1 MTTQHNLP
9 VVLCFSGLDSTGGA
23 GLQADIEAILSMGC
37 HAAPVATAL
46 TIQDTNSVKE
56 FQSVDAA
63 WFEQQARTVLQ
74 DMPVAAIK
82 IGMLAEATITEAI
95 VRILKEFPHI
105 PVVLDPVLSAG
116 GGGKLSSADLIES
129 IVKQLLP
136 CTTLIT
142 PNVQEVRLLAPDTDS
157 IDDCAKSLMQMG
169 CSNVLITAADEN
181 TEHVDNR
188 FYNQGQLVETFSYE
202 RLPHQYHGSGCT
214 LAASTA
220 ALLALGLETFTAVH
234 EAQEYTWETL
244 HHAYRIGK
252 GQWIPNRLFWAREDE
267 TTE

>member
-1 MTTQHNLP
+1 MPAQHSIP

-46 TIQDTNSVKE
+46 TIQDTSSVKDY
-56 FQSVDAA
+56 QPVDAS
-63 WFEQQARTVLQ
+63 WFEQQARTILL

-82 IGMLAEATITEAI
+82 IGMLAEPNI
-95 VRILKEFPHI
+95 VKSIINILKDFPDI

-116 GGGKLSSADLIES
+116 SGGKLSSTELIES

-136 CTTLIT
+136 YITLIT
-142 PNVQEVRLLAPDTDS
+142 PNVQEAKLLSPGSENTDE
-157 IDDCAKSLMQMG
+157 CARFLMQQG
-169 CSNVLITAADEN
+169 CANVLITAADES

-188 FYNQGQLVETFSYE
+188 FYSQGQLVETFTYE

-214 LAASTA
+214 LAASAA
-220 ALLALGLETFTAVH
+220 ALLAQGLEPFTVAH
-234 EAQEYTWETL
+234 EAQEFTWESL
-244 HHAYRIGK
+244 QHAYRIGN

-267 TTE
+267 AS